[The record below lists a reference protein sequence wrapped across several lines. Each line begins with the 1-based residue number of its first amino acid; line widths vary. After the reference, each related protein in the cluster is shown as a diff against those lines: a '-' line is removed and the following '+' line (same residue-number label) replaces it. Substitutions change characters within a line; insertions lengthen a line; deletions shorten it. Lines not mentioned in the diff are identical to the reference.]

1 MLLNKT
7 GCLSAC
13 LKKKY
18 GILPKA
24 MTTLQ
29 EANTCHAKVS
39 LQVDD
44 KTFIEEEQYV
54 VYDLY
59 SFFADIGGYMGL
71 LLGSSLLSLYDEAV
85 GLLRCLKQI
94 VKR

>member
-1 MLLNKT
+1 MIQTLPRT
-7 GCLSAC
+7 CLF
-13 LKKKY
+13 
-18 GILPKA
+18 
-24 MTTLQ
+24 TT
-29 EANTCHAKVS
+29 KVN

-44 KTFIEEEQYV
+44 RTFVEEDQYYV
-54 VYDLY
+54 HNWY

-85 GLLRCLKQI
+85 GLLRCLKRK